1 MTSLPH
7 PTDVSINNRILKSV
21 GYDTTKLDPKTLLD
35 MRVLARTDFLEFI
48 PLFYPRL
55 KLNWFHREVADLLMD
70 LERGIFNREEPR
82 LLLAAPPRHSKSLM
96 TTRCFPAWF
105 LGRHPE
111 RDVIVISATQTM
123 AEYFGLA
130 IRDTL
135 TSPHFTNIF
144 PQCVIRDDAS
154 SKSLIA
160 TTKGGIL
167 KGAGVGAQIVGA
179 GAALLL
185 LDDPIASEEVAKST
199 NEMAKMKTWFET
211 SAMSRLAEDA
221 AVVIMH
227 QRWDVNDLIGQL
239 IKENDV
245 NWKYHSYP
253 RLATKDEPHRKRGE
267 ALQPER
273 YSTAVTEKLRDRLV
287 KNGQERVW
295 LSLYQQE
302 PRNEEGNFFKR
313 DSLEKCFTD
322 AEPPS
327 TIDWYLGTDFA
338 TSAKK
343 TANHTCFV
351 PIGVDPDNLW
361 WLSRD
366 MFYGR
371 VDSLEA
377 MDELC
382 KICGKQNRQFGFFA
396 TEKGVIT
403 NILAPIVKELRQKN
417 RLNTPSR
424 LVTRVS
430 SKHIHAAVLQAKID
444 AGLLRFPNTPFFRT
458 VVLTQFLNFDPRID
472 DQEDDIIDAIVNLT
486 LVSEGIHPPRTASSP
501 REMTPEEIDKER
513 WDQILK
519 CQKSSHAS
527 NREDVYGNASHAS
540 NKKTTDVRPRV

>member
-1 MTSLPH
+1 MAQ
-7 PTDVSINNRILKSV
+7 DVSINNRILKSV
-21 GYDTTKLDPKTLLD
+21 GYDTTKLDPTTLLD
-35 MRVLARTDFLEFI
+35 MRKLARSDFLEFI

-55 KLNWFHREVADLLMD
+55 KLNWFHREVADLLMQ
-70 LERGIFNREEPR
+70 LESGITNHEEPR
-82 LLLAAPPRHSKSLM
+82 LMLAAPPRHSKSLM

-144 PQCVIRDDAS
+144 PACVIRDDAS

-185 LDDPIASEEVAKST
+185 LDDPIASEEQAKST

-227 QRWDVNDLIGQL
+227 QRWDVNNLIGQL
-239 IKENDV
+239 IKENDA
-245 NWKYHSYP
+245 NWKYHAYP
-253 RLATKDEPHRKRGE
+253 RLATKDEPHRKKGE

-273 YSTAVTEKLRDRLV
+273 YSTAATEKLRDRLV

-327 TIDWYLGTDFA
+327 TLIDWYLGTDFA

-351 PIGVDPDNLW
+351 PVGVDPDNLW
-361 WLSRD
+361 WIGRD

-382 KICGKQNRQFGFFA
+382 KICSKSTRQFGFFA

-403 NILAPIVKELRQKN
+403 NLLAPLVKELRKKN
-417 RLNTPSR
+417 RLQVPSK

-430 SKHIHAAVLQAKID
+430 SKHIHASVLQAKID
-444 AGLLRFPNTPFFRT
+444 AGLFRFPNTPFFRT
-458 VVLTQFLNFDPRID
+458 VVLTQFLNFDPKID
-472 DQEDDIIDAIVNLT
+472 DQEDDIIDALVNLT
-486 LVSEGIHPPRTASSP
+486 LVPEGIHPPSVPAAEKETTDEEYEKQRWTEIESQNRKKIISG
-501 REMTPEEIDKER
+501 REN
-513 WDQILK
+513 L
-519 CQKSSHAS
+519 
-527 NREDVYGNASHAS
+527 YGNPYPSD
-540 NKKTTDVRPRV
+540 KKAPPVRSRN